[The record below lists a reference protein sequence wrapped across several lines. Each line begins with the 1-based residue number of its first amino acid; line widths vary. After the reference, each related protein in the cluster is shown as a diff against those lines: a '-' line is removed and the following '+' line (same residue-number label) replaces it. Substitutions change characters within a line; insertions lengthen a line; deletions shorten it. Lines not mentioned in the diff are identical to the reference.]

1 MATVSTIRPFAIA
14 RPIIAIPVVTLER
27 IYRMKKNRDGIF
39 IRCQVAALIWD
50 PTVVRAL
57 LDEKI
62 YRNPTVALIGP
73 TRARK
78 M

>member
-1 MATVSTIRPFAIA
+1 MASVIAVRVVS
-14 RPIIAIPVVTLER
+14 IPVVTLTR
-27 IYRMKKNRDGIF
+27 ICRVKKNRNGVFLRREVD
-39 IRCQVAALIWD
+39 ALVWD